1 MLMRSS
7 LARAVRGVTVVSG
20 NVWAANGVE
29 YMQRNLRLLK
39 RRNIGVYL
47 GAQEPLV
54 HTAEM
59 VKREGKLDFAGALGE
74 ARALAKGPHKDAIRF
89 IIDTIDKH
97 PGKVT
102 LIAIG
107 PMTNLAIALTM
118 RPDLAVKI
126 EKLVFMGG
134 AIDARGNVTSKA
146 EFNFWF
152 DPEAAQAVLRSA
164 IPKKVMFGLD
174 ITNQAPLRKADFE
187 QIIAVKTPITDLY
200 AEDMGNQFPA
210 FNKNPDA
217 VTYLWDALVAAYLI
231 DEGIVI
237 ASERM
242 FLDVDTRFGPDY
254 GAVIAL
260 DRELAPGA
268 TPIQVMTKLDRAK
281 AWELYKTALTARSVA
296 Q

>member
-1 MLMRSS
+1 M
-7 LARAVRGVTVVSG
+7 
-20 NVWAANGVE
+20 
-29 YMQRNLRLLK
+29 
-39 RRNIGVYL
+39 
-47 GAQEPLV
+47 
-54 HTAEM
+54 
-59 VKREGKLDFAGALGE
+59 
-74 ARALAKGPHKDAIRF
+74 AIRF
-89 IIDTIDKH
+89 IIDTIDKY

-102 LIAIG
+102 FIAIG
-107 PMTNLAIALTM
+107 PMTNLAIVLRL
-118 RPDLAVKI
+118 RPDLGAKI

-187 QIIAVKTPITDLY
+187 QVIAVKTPITDLY

-217 VTYLWDALVAAYLI
+217 VAYLWDALVAAYLI
-231 DEGIVI
+231 DESVVT
-237 ASERM
+237 SSDM
-242 FLDVDTRFGPDY
+242 KFLDVDARFGPDY

-260 DRELAPGA
+260 HRELAPGA
-268 TPIQVMTKLDRAK
+268 TPVQVMTKLDRAK